1 MSLMREDQEFRGIFI
16 EGLKE
21 IADNADLYLLNKYRA
36 NLSNNWGVEISGKE
50 TMGVVYAQLINNRIN
65 QFPPRVRNLL
75 LIMPVAALFGILQI
89 AFIVLG
95 YIYSFFSWLVLIIL
109 YKTKFYHYKII
120 EVKKQEIEI

>member
-1 MSLMREDQEFRGIFI
+1 MREDQEFRGIFI